1 MLPRLP
7 HVGSVACRVVPYSGP
22 LQVECGLLELKVG
35 GSMIVCLLQARL
47 MLLHLMN
54 CYSS

>member
-7 HVGSVACRVVPYSGP
+7 HVGSAACRVVPYSGP
-22 LQVECGLLELKVG
+22 LQVGCGLLELKVG

-54 CYSS
+54 CYSG